1 MTAVASD
8 SYRMLVVEDE
18 STVLFALKKF
28 FSAAGYRVDHAR
40 ELEEAEALILTTY
53 YDVVIADLRLSGS
66 ATTEGLEVLRF
77 IRQHARAT
85 KVVIL
90 TAYSSP
96 DVQSSARILGASAFL
111 QKPAPL
117 SEIGATVARLLEER

>member
-1 MTAVASD
+1 MTDLAHD
-8 SYRMLVVEDE
+8 FYRMLVVEDE

-28 FSAAGYRVDHAR
+28 FSAAGYHVDHAR
-40 ELEEAEALILTTY
+40 ELEEAEALILTTH

-66 ATTEGLEVLRF
+66 TATEGLEVLRF
-77 IRQHARAT
+77 VRQHSRAT
-85 KVVIL
+85 KVLIL

-96 DVQSSARILGASAFL
+96 DVQNSARILGASAFL

-117 SEIGATVARLLEER
+117 SEIGATVAQLLEER